1 MKVNAVLV
9 RGLNDD
15 EVVEFA
21 RFARQHRVV
30 MRFIEYMPLDA
41 DRHWTREMVVPAR
54 EVFAQ
59 INAVF
64 PLEPVEQHPSETARR
79 YRYLDGGGEIGL
91 VASVTQPFCGHC
103 SRIRVTAD
111 GKVRTC
117 LFSQEDQDLTSL
129 MRAGA
134 DDNEIAGRIRGFTLL
149 KEERHHI
156 NDPDFVQPQ
165 RTMVFIG
172 G

>member
-1 MKVNAVLV
+1 M
-9 RGLNDD
+9 
-15 EVVEFA
+15 
-21 RFARQHRVV
+21 
-30 MRFIEYMPLDA
+30 
-41 DRHWTREMVVPAR
+41 
-54 EVFAQ
+54 
-59 INAVF
+59 
-64 PLEPVEQHPSETARR
+64 
-79 YRYLDGGGEIGL
+79 
-91 VASVTQPFCGHC
+91 ASVTQPFCGHC

-117 LFSQEDQDLTSL
+117 LFSQEDQDLTAL

-134 DDNEIAGRIRGFTLL
+134 DDSEIAGRIRGFTLL

-165 RTMVFIG
+165 RSMVFIG